1 MSVRTGIS
9 NFLPLFIIVAS
20 VSGAAAQDS
29 SIVGE
34 LERLRRDMNTLQSY
48 VFRDGK
54 RPTPITAGVGLLEF
68 ANQDS
73 VSQLQ
78 LKIQEMRRQIRDM
91 NGQFEEIQFK
101 IGRAAERFDRLVADV
116 DLRLLALEEGRPNV
130 ASEQSI
136 SAPLRAGQNAASAGV
151 TPPLTTVISSET
163 ETSPGRGKELK
174 PGQQSFGVISKN
186 DLMRFKEAGTV
197 TPSLKVPPQ
206 PIRTARTLA
215 PANQPMAQL
224 TAAPR
229 PIPVTKAINKPW
241 VANKGQLAAL
251 PEGTPKAQYDY
262 AYGLLMKRDL
272 PKAEAALKAF
282 IASHPKHELADNATF
297 WLGET
302 YYTRK
307 NYQEAIQVY
316 YEAYKKYPK
325 GNKAPAVLLKLGMS
339 LATIG
344 EKESAC
350 SAYDELAKSHPKA
363 SPRILGNASRARKSL
378 GCG

>member
-1 MSVRTGIS
+1 MLVRTGILS
-9 NFLPLFIIVAS
+9 FLPLFIVAAS
-20 VSGAAAQDS
+20 VSGVAAQDS

-54 RPTPITAGVGLLEF
+54 QPVSVSGGAGLPEF

-73 VSQLQ
+73 VSQMQLQ
-78 LKIQEMRRQIRDM
+78 IQEMRRLMRDM

-101 IGRAAERFDRLVADV
+101 IGRTAERLDRLVADV
-116 DLRLLALEEGRPNV
+116 DLRLRALEEGRPGMG
-130 ASEQSI
+130 SEQSV
-136 SAPLRAGQNAASAGV
+136 SRSLGAGRYAASSGV
-151 TPPLTTVISSET
+151 MPPGAAVISSKPESSRAKG
-163 ETSPGRGKELK
+163 EELK
-174 PGQQSFGVISKN
+174 SGQRPFGVISKN
-186 DLMRFKEAGTV
+186 DLTRFKETGTV
-197 TPSLKVPPQ
+197 TPSSKAPPQ
-206 PIRTARTLA
+206 PVRAARTLA
-215 PANQPMAQL
+215 PTNQRISKP

-229 PIPVTKAINKPW
+229 PAPVTAAVKPA
-241 VANKGQLAAL
+241 VANNGQLAAL
-251 PEGTPKAQYDY
+251 PSGTPKAQYDY

-282 IASHPKHELADNATF
+282 LANHPKHELADNATF

-307 NYQEAIQVY
+307 NYQEAIRVY
-316 YEAYKKYPK
+316 YDAYKKYPK

-350 SAYDELAKSHPKA
+350 STYDELAKSHPKA
-363 SPRILGNASRARKSL
+363 SPRILGNAARARKSL

>member
-1 MSVRTGIS
+1 MIMLVRTGIFS
-9 NFLPLFIIVAS
+9 FLPLFIVVAS

-48 VFRDGK
+48 VFRNGN
-54 RPTPITAGVGLLEF
+54 PTPVTAGVELPEF
-68 ANQDS
+68 ASQDS

-78 LKIQEMRRQIRDM
+78 LKIQEMRRRMRNM

-101 IGRAAERFDRLVADV
+101 IGRTAERFDRLVADV
-116 DLRLLALEEGRPNV
+116 DLRLRALEEGRPSV
-130 ASEQSI
+130 GSEQSV
-136 SAPLRAGQNAASAGV
+136 SAPLRAGQNAALAGV
-151 TPPLTTVISSET
+151 TPPSMTVISSET

-186 DLMRFKEAGTV
+186 DLTRFKEAGTV
-197 TPSLKVPPQ
+197 TPSSKAPPQ
-206 PIRTARTLA
+206 PNRNARTLA
-215 PANQPMAQL
+215 PVNQPIDQL

-229 PIPVTKAINKPW
+229 PAPVTTAIKPW
-241 VANKGQLAAL
+241 VANKGQLATL
-251 PEGTPKAQYDY
+251 PAGTPKAQYDY

-282 IASHPKHELADNATF
+282 IANHPKHELADNATF

-307 NYQEAIQVY
+307 NFQEAIQVY

>member
-1 MSVRTGIS
+1 MSGRSGIFS
-9 NFLPLFIIVAS
+9 FLPLFIVVAS

-48 VFRDGK
+48 VFRAGK
-54 RPTPITAGVGLLEF
+54 PQASSTPGVKLPEF

-78 LKIQEMRRQIRDM
+78 LKIQKMRQKMRDM
-91 NGQFEEIQFK
+91 TGQFEEIQFN
-101 IGRAAERFDRLVADV
+101 IGRTAERLDRLVADI
-116 DLRLLALEEGRPNV
+116 DLRLRALEEGRPSV
-130 ASEQSI
+130 GSEQSVSEPFHAKQ
-136 SAPLRAGQNAASAGV
+136 SAALSEV
-151 TPPLTTVISSET
+151 TPPTTTVISLET
-163 ETSPGRGKELK
+163 DNSPGKGEGLK
-174 PGQQSFGVISKN
+174 AGQQPFGVISKN
-186 DLMRFKEAGTV
+186 DLMSFKETGTV
-197 TPSLKVPPQ
+197 TPSSRTPPQ
-206 PIRTARTLA
+206 PIRTAKTLA
-215 PANQPMAQL
+215 PTNQRIDRL

-229 PIPVTKAINKPW
+229 ATPVTTEVKPR
-241 VANKGQLAAL
+241 VANDGQLVTL
-251 PEGTPKAQYDY
+251 PVGTPKAQYEY
-262 AYGLLMKRDL
+262 AYGLLMKRNL

-282 IASHPKHELADNATF
+282 IANHPKHALADNATF

-307 NYQEAIQVY
+307 NYKEAIRIY
-316 YEAYKKYPK
+316 YDAYKKYPK

-363 SPRILGNASRARKSL
+363 SPRILGNAVRARKSL

>member
-1 MSVRTGIS
+1 MLARTGIFS
-9 NFLPLFIIVAS
+9 FLPLFIVVALI
-20 VSGAAAQDS
+20 SGAAAQNS

-54 RPTPITAGVGLLEF
+54 RPTSVAGGVGLPEF
-68 ANQDS
+68 ASQDS

-78 LKIQEMRRQIRDM
+78 LKIQEMRRQMRDM

-101 IGRAAERFDRLVADV
+101 IGRTAERLDRLVADV
-116 DLRLLALEEGRPNV
+116 DLRLRALEEGRPAV
-130 ASEQSI
+130 GRELSV
-136 SAPLRAGQNAASAGV
+136 SAPLRGEQYAAPSGV
-151 TPPLTTVISSET
+151 TRPTPAVIFSET
-163 ETSPGRGKELK
+163 ETSSGKGKELK
-174 PGQQSFGVISKN
+174 PGQRSFGVISKN
-186 DLMRFKEAGTV
+186 DLTRFKETGTI
-197 TPSLKVPPQ
+197 TPSSKAPPQ
-206 PIRTARTLA
+206 SIPTARTLA
-215 PANQPMAQL
+215 PANQRVAQP

-229 PIPVTKAINKPW
+229 PAPVTTVVKPR
-241 VANKGQLAAL
+241 VANNGQLAAL
-251 PEGTPKAQYDY
+251 PAGTPKAQYDY

-282 IASHPKHELADNATF
+282 IVNHPEHELADNATF

-307 NYQEAIQVY
+307 NYKEAIRVY
-316 YEAYKKYPK
+316 YNAYKKYPK

-363 SPRILGNASRARKSL
+363 EPRILGNAARARKSL